1 MTDEYFMREALKE
14 AQKAFDQD
22 EVPVG
27 CVIVKNDEI
36 IARAHNL
43 RQKTHDVFGH
53 AETRAIIEATKK
65 VGAWILDDAT
75 IYVTI
80 EPCMMCMGSIIQAR
94 IKRLVYGS
102 QEPKNGCVVSKCDI
116 KSLEHTH
123 IPSIT
128 GNILKEEASNI
139 MKLYFKQKR

>member
-14 AQKAFDQD
+14 AQKAFDLD

-27 CVIVKNDEI
+27 CVIVQNGQI

-43 RQKTHDVFGH
+43 RQKSHDVFGH
-53 AETRAIIEATKK
+53 AETRAIMEATKK
-65 VGAWILDDAT
+65 AGAWILDDST

-94 IKRLVYGS
+94 INRLVYGS
-102 QEPKNGCVVSKCDI
+102 TEPKNGCVVSKCDI
-116 KSLEHTH
+116 NSLGHTYV
-123 IPSIT
+123 PRIT
-128 GNILKEEASNI
+128 GDILSDEASNM
-139 MKLYFKQKR
+139 MKQFFKQKR